1 MTIQSQKNQKVRI
14 EKSLIPVVMSSILAV
29 AVLLILVDV
38 TLIPA
43 VAMSILAAVKN
54 TYFELRGPG
63 YVPVLFLEAISKKSF
78 VPISVLGPSFN
89 SSRYFSMSAG

>member
-1 MTIQSQKNQKVRI
+1 MTIQNQKNQKVRI

-54 TYFELRGPG
+54 TLLILKGRDTFR
-63 YVPVLFLEAISKKSF
+63 SSF
-78 VPISVLGPSFN
+78 
-89 SSRYFSMSAG
+89 

>member
-1 MTIQSQKNQKVRI
+1 VTIQNQKNQKVRI

-29 AVLLILVDV
+29 AVLLILVAV

-54 TYFELRGPG
+54 TYFKLKGPG
-63 YVPVLFLEAISKKSF
+63 YVPVLFFRSHLKKAFCPNFCVGTEFQLLEI
-78 VPISVLGPSFN
+78 L
-89 SSRYFSMSAG
+89 